1 MIIPLEQVD
10 SVTLNRIIEAF
21 VLREGTDYGDMYF
34 SLAEKVEQ
42 VRQQLLTGEVVLT
55 WSEQHN
61 SINIVPRTQVVEA

>member
-42 VRQQLLTGEVVLT
+42 VRQQLITGEVVLT

>member
-1 MIIPLEQVD
+1 MIIPLEQID

-21 VLREGTDYGDMYF
+21 VLREGTDYGDMSF